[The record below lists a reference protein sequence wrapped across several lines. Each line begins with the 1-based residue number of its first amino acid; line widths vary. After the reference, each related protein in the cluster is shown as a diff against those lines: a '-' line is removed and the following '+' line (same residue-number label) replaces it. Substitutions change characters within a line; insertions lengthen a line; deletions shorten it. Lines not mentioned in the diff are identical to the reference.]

1 MSLPREALAGTLGLR
16 IYILRAWG
24 CAPRVRADASA
35 ATCRHVQRPEA
46 WHPEAEQAF
55 EGAVRPERPG
65 RPAAAARRGAAQAGG
80 LAYGMWLVS
89 TGVDAYFDRQALP
102 NQYTVRNIT
111 VTIRTVTQG
120 LAYLATFIFGANA
133 VGLTGARRVYH

>member
-1 MSLPREALAGTLGLR
+1 
-16 IYILRAWG
+16 
-24 CAPRVRADASA
+24 
-35 ATCRHVQRPEA
+35 
-46 WHPEAEQAF
+46 
-55 EGAVRPERPG
+55 VRPERPG